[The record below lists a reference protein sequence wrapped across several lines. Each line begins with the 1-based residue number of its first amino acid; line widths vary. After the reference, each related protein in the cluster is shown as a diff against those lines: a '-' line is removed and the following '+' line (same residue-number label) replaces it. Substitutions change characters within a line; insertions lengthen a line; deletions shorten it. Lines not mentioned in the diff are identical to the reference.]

1 MSIRIK
7 IRSTPAAWILLC
19 AAGSN
24 TLSAQFGIQ
33 GNPCPISGSG
43 ATVSLSSRVPG
54 LCTSAAT
61 LQDLIFELGPTG
73 TLIVDKSCAI
83 NAGIRLP
90 PRFTLRGKGIGAG
103 GQITFLND
111 GIGLSMCQEP
121 PSGYVT
127 IEGLD
132 LYGPSAPGQS
142 NAPHSTGIA
151 IANQNIVYL
160 TNVRVSDFQTGV
172 SGVGSYSVFINSCNL
187 SNNRGDNLVVG
198 YNSNGWR
205 IRDGLISQ
213 AGGWGINVL
222 GPGDA
227 APIGVIDTS
236 NDLLIDGV
244 RMESN
249 FRGAVRTNAYGTRVT
264 NSRFES
270 NGLGNFSTPYRGLL
284 VEAQAQDAR
293 VLTNIFSSDCIQVLN
308 ATAQRAF
315 NIPGDRNTAQCAALG
330 LGR

>member
-1 MSIRIK
+1 MSLRTT
-7 IRSTPAAWILLC
+7 IRSASSAWILCWALN
-19 AAGSN
+19 SPILN
-24 TLSAQFGIQ
+24 AQFGIQ
-33 GNPCPISGSG
+33 GNPCPIGGSG
-43 ATVSLSSRVPG
+43 ATVNLSSRVPG
-54 LCTSAAT
+54 LCTSATT

-73 TLIVDKSCAI
+73 TLIVDKSCTI
-83 NAGIRLP
+83 SAGLRLP
-90 PRFTLRGKGIGAG
+90 PRFTLKGKGIGAG
-103 GQITFLND
+103 GQIKFLND
-111 GIGLSMCQEP
+111 GIGLSMCQEA

-127 IEGLD
+127 IEGID

-172 SGVGSYSVFINSCNL
+172 SGVGSYSVFINGCNI
-187 SNNRGDNLVVG
+187 SNNRGDNLVIG

-205 IRDGLISQ
+205 IRDGLVSQ

-227 APIGVIDTS
+227 APIGLIDSS

-249 FRGAVRTNAYGTRVT
+249 FRGAVRTNAYGTRIT
-264 NSRFES
+264 NSRFEY
-270 NGLGNFSTPYRGLL
+270 NGLGSFSLPHRGLL
-284 VEAQAQDAR
+284 VETQAQDAR
-293 VLTNIFSSDCIQVLN
+293 ILTNIFSSDCIQILSPS
-308 ATAQRAF
+308 TQRAF
-315 NIPGDRNTAQCAALG
+315 NIPDDRNTSQCASLG